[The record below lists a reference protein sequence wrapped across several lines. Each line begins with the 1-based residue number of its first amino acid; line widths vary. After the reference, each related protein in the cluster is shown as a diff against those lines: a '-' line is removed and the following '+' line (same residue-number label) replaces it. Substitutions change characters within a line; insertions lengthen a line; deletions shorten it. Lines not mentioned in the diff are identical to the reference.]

1 MSRWTEGP
9 NSPAGPWWS
18 IEGAGATEG
27 GKRKKMRKKSILSG
41 TFDFRVYRLAEC
53 MSPGVRI
60 VSGEGCEGFTGD
72 GEKDQPPQGAQS
84 WELKPEARPWSVFQF
99 PGLDGPLLSSQL
111 CGSLSESP
119 VSPVQGGHTEG
130 PPVPSPGSCLSASC
144 R

>member
-1 MSRWTEGP
+1 
-9 NSPAGPWWS
+9 
-18 IEGAGATEG
+18 
-27 GKRKKMRKKSILSG
+27 MRKKSILSG
-41 TFDFRVYRLAEC
+41 TFDFRVYWLAEC

-84 WELKPEARPWSVFQF
+84 WELKPEARPWSV
-99 PGLDGPLLSSQL
+99 LSSQL

-119 VSPVQGGHTEG
+119 VSPVRGGHTEG